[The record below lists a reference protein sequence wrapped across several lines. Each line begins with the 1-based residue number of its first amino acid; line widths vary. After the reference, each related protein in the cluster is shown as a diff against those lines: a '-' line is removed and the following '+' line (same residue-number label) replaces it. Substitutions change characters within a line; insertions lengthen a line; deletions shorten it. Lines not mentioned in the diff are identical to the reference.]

1 MKQINKA
8 TAAKAEVVKLKIYS
22 SFDGILGSWK
32 KRTEI
37 LEHTGG
43 DETKTIVW
51 PNVNKMYC
59 SRILSLF

>member
-1 MKQINKA
+1 MEVLE
-8 TAAKAEVVKLKIYS
+8 AEKNME
-22 SFDGILGSWK
+22 
-32 KRTEI
+32 RTEI

-59 SRILSLF
+59 NRILSLF